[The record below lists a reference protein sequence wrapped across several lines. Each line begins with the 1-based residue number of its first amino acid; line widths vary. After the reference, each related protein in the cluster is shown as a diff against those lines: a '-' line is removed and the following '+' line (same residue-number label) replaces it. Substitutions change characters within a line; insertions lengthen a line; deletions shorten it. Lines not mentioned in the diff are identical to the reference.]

1 MSAITKRYPGV
12 VANDGIELHV
22 ERGEIVGLLGENGAG
37 KSTLVNI
44 LAGLTQPDSGA
55 IAIDGQRVHIRSP
68 RDAADHGIGMVHQ
81 HFKLVPTFTV
91 AENVAL
97 GRGSLRSQG
106 GMAAIHRRI
115 AELSQELGLEVDPA
129 ARVEDLSV
137 GRKQRVEIL
146 KLLYGGAEILVFD
159 EPTAVLTPVE
169 WKELAVVLRG
179 LAAAGKGII
188 FISHKLDEQLAVSHR
203 CVVLRDGAVV
213 GATPLVDVTAR
224 DLARM
229 MVGRDVVLRA
239 ERAPQQPG
247 AVALAVRDLR
257 AADDDGHPVLDGIS
271 FELREGEVLGVA
283 GVEGNGQRE
292 LEDALLGL
300 LPGVSGEVEVDGTVL
315 GPGARAWRRA
325 GGAVIPGDRH
335 RTGVALDL
343 TLRENLLVTELG
355 RRPASAHGV
364 VDQRYGRTHAD
375 DLLAAFDVRTPGADV
390 RMGQLSGG
398 NQQKVV
404 LARELWDEPR
414 VLVAAQPTRGLDVGA
429 MEAVYGRIL
438 EHRARGGATLLIS
451 AELEEVLTLS
461 DRVAVLFRGR
471 LVAVLDNR
479 DLDVDHLGLLMVGQD
494 APTAPEVAA

>member
-12 VANDGIELHV
+12 VANDGIDITLD
-22 ERGEIVGLLGENGAG
+22 RGEIVGLLGENGAG

-55 IAIDGQRVHIRSP
+55 IAIDGERVQIRSP

-81 HFKLVPTFTV
+81 HFKLVGTLTV

-97 GRGSLRSQG
+97 GRGTLRSQG
-106 GMAAIHRRI
+106 GMAAVHRRI
-115 AELSQELGLEVDPA
+115 RELSAELGLEVDPA

-146 KLLYGGAEILVFD
+146 KLLYGGARILVFD

-169 WKELAVVLRG
+169 WKELAGVLRG
-179 LAAAGKGII
+179 LADAGRGIL
-188 FISHKLDEQLAVSHR
+188 FISHKLDEHLDVSHR

-213 GATPLVDVTAR
+213 GSTPTADATAR
-224 DLARM
+224 DLATM
-229 MVGRDVVLRA
+229 MVGREVVLRA
-239 ERAPQQPG
+239 HRTPQPAGDVVLQVQDLAATDPDG
-247 AVALAVRDLR
+247 HAVLDGLSFDLR
-257 AADDDGHPVLDGIS
+257 A
-271 FELREGEVLGVA
+271 GEILGVA
-283 GVEGNGQRE
+283 GVDGNGQRE
-292 LEDALLGL
+292 LEEALLGL
-300 LPGVSGEVEVDGTVL
+300 LPRTTGTISVDGEVLE
-315 GPGARAWRRA
+315 PSARNWRRA

-343 TLRENLLVTELG
+343 TLRENLMITELG
-355 RRPASAHGV
+355 RRPASRRGV
-364 VDQRYGRTHAD
+364 LRRGYAKRHAASV
-375 DLLAAFDVRTPGADV
+375 LAAFDVRAPNAEV

-414 VLVAAQPTRGLDVGA
+414 ILVAAQPTRGLDVGA

-438 EHRARGGATLLIS
+438 DHRARGGATLLIS

-471 LVAVLDNR
+471 LVAVLDNQ
-479 DLDVDHLGLLMVGQD
+479 DLDVDRLGLLMVGQAS
-494 APTAPEVAA
+494 APAAAA